1 MLWVGGKMSR
11 GRPGKRKA
19 IIRLFGGSETIGLT
33 RGEVASRLGI
43 TYWSARYWLEKLA
56 SDGQIR
62 KAITYS
68 VRNKVRGIVYYLVV
82 AKVFYR
88 TQYALMFYTEVPRD
102 KTPDPIAEFRVTAV
116 SSRRDAYSLE
126 EFERACIYIGV
137 ILAPQTY
144 WIKQKIEITAN
155 EKDEMIDVDELTY
168 SVPVYGKLDYAE
180 RYAVFFRSRRGT
192 ESWRQT
198 HIGWWLVGSEPRPA
212 PREGDFE
219 YSELFIKNLEEN
231 KIALGTLNK
240 RFNNTLG
247 EMESVTT

>member
-1 MLWVGGKMSR
+1 MSR
-11 GRPGKRKA
+11 VRPGKRE
-19 IIRLFGGSETIGLT
+19 IILRLFGGSETIGLT

-43 TYWSARYWLEKLA
+43 TYWSSRYWLEKLV
-56 SDGQIR
+56 SDGQVR
-62 KAITYS
+62 KVITYS

-82 AKVFYR
+82 AKVLYR
-88 TQYALMFYTEVPRD
+88 TQYAMLFYTEVPRT

-180 RYAVFFRSRRGT
+180 RYAVFFRSRRG
-192 ESWRQT
+192 EFSWRQT

-219 YSELFIKNLEEN
+219 YDEKYIKKVEEN
-231 KIALGTLNK
+231 LVMLGKLMK
-240 RFNNTLG
+240 RFDNTLG
-247 EMESVTT
+247 VMESVV